1 MQVNATQNATLF
13 QSTTNALT
21 SQTGFE
27 NTLETARH
35 NQTLTTAAVGTGQ
48 TVPTSPKTALQ
59 ELEEYLKKTPIQRMR
74 DAILKDMG
82 LTEADLNAMPP
93 EKRNAIEATIEA
105 RIKEYLLGD
114 KAQAQ
119 LSPTPSVSMRLQ
131 NGVAEVQTGQAKLG
145 GVFI

>member
-1 MQVNATQNATLF
+1 M
-13 QSTTNALT
+13 
-21 SQTGFE
+21 
-27 NTLETARH
+27 
-35 NQTLTTAAVGTGQ
+35 
-48 TVPTSPKTALQ
+48 PTSPKTALQ

-131 NGVAEVQTGQAKLG
+131 NGVAEVGWCFHLACCEPVFGRKLK
-145 GVFI
+145 